1 MTHLILDILR
11 LGPIRFYWG
20 NPCRIPLIILL
31 HFPPINNQPS
41 SYKLYHQVQYLDLIS
56 FQSRGKEDSGYCYGP
71 FSLWF
76 KNKTCRNKWDRYYFF
91 ETNCISLPPL
101 QVLPVPCT
109 NRGWDNLQVLIILKW
124 KELSPHYKFVIN
136 LTSCSGLL
144 VLFYYEC
151 LCNASVVFIA
161 SLIIF

>member
-1 MTHLILDILR
+1 MQDTTDNT
-11 LGPIRFYWG
+11 PS
-20 NPCRIPLIILL
+20 
-31 HFPPINNQPS
+31 FPSNQQPTFQ
-41 SYKLYHQVQYLDLIS
+41 LQTLPPVQYLDLIS
-56 FQSRGKEDSGYCYGP
+56 FQSGGKEDSGYCYGP

-76 KNKTCRNKWDRYYFF
+76 KNKTCRNKWDRYYLFY
-91 ETNCISLPPL
+91 EIYCISLPPL